1 MSIGFTFTLITIVVF
16 LILQRKQ
23 RTTFF
28 SVTGSLVLAGVI
40 AVVVIAGYRFADKR
54 GYIPRAISSE
64 VRDTVREIKEA
75 GRSTAH
81 DLRE

>member
-1 MSIGFTFTLITIVVF
+1 MTIGFAFVVITTILF
-16 LILQRKQ
+16 LILQRGQ

-28 SVTGSLVLAGVI
+28 SVAGSLVLAGVI
-40 AVVVIAGYRFADKR
+40 AVAIIAGYRFADKR

-64 VRDTVREIKEA
+64 IRDTVREIKEA

>member
-1 MSIGFTFTLITIVVF
+1 MRIGFTFTLITIVVF